1 MINNFVA
8 SIRKKSEQKEEA
20 KSPLNFVIE
29 NFSYAVQKDSA
40 SQTPSGRF
48 IMHKNSYF
56 YIIGNYGFSS
66 KDLDLMAIVKAQVIN
81 LLSSNFSMHE
91 EPSIEDSRKIAFAKL
106 SEFTNTANADYLSYF
121 VAHDT
126 AGSGPFSILMED
138 KLGIEEIEVNAPCS
152 PITIYSSEY
161 GRCQTNIRFTG
172 EPAFRHSVNKLILK
186 SEKELNEDFPIID
199 AQISESRVHAQMH
212 PYASSGGVAS
222 IRIGKGKRISFNS
235 MLSMGTMDIETI
247 AYLWIAIDAGMNII
261 ISGSPASGKTTML
274 GSLSRLIPQTYKS
287 VIIEEEID
295 ELDINY
301 GIQNTVSLRGKN
313 DGISNTRSQ
322 MINALRMRP
331 DWMIVGEIRGEETK
345 DLFAGA
351 NIGIPFLTT
360 MHSNSDG
367 FSAIKKLMVRPM
379 SVEPGSISMLDACI
393 YMRQNGIN
401 SRIISSIMEY
411 MWLSKA
417 EIEDGTPLG
426 NGDSVEGRVIC
437 SEGRTS
443 RNTIAA
449 SKALFRFSSKNKI
462 PISAAKSEIAKRIAF
477 LKERYSKPEQNDI
490 IASISEYRYG
500 VVHE

>member
-1 MINNFVA
+1 MINNIVSF
-8 SIRKKSEQKEEA
+8 IRRKPEQKKEA
-20 KSPLNFVIE
+20 KSPLNFVLE
-29 NFSYAVQKDSA
+29 DPVQSVLKDST
-40 SQTPSGRF
+40 SQTLSRRF

-56 YIIGNYGFSS
+56 YLIGNYGFSS
-66 KDLDLMAIVKAQVIN
+66 KDLDLMSIAKAQVIDV
-81 LLSSNFSMHE
+81 LSSNFSIPE
-91 EPSIEDSRKIAFAKL
+91 EPSIEDSRRIAFAKL
-106 SEFTNTANADYLSYF
+106 SELTNTAEADYLSYF

-138 KLGIEEIEVNAPCS
+138 KSGIEEIEVNAPCS

-172 EPAFRHSVNKLILK
+172 EAAFRHSVNKLILK

-212 PYASSGGVAS
+212 PYASSGGAAS
-222 IRIGKGKRISFNS
+222 IRIGRGKRISFNS

-247 AYLWIAIDAGMNII
+247 AYLWTAVDAGMNMV

-274 GSLSRLIPQTYKS
+274 GSLSRLIPQTCKS
-287 VIIEEEID
+287 VIIEEEIG
-295 ELDINY
+295 ELDIND

-367 FSAIKKLMVRPM
+367 FSSIKKLMVRPM
-379 SVEPGSISMLDACI
+379 SVEPGSVSMLDACI

-417 EIEDGTPLG
+417 ETEDGTPLG
-426 NGDSVEGRVIC
+426 NGDSVEGRIVC
-437 SEGRTS
+437 SEGKTS
-443 RNTIAA
+443 RNNIIN
-449 SKALFRFSSKNKI
+449 SKALLRFSSKNKI
-462 PISAAKSEIAKRIAF
+462 TMNSAKSEIAKRIAF
-477 LKERYSKPEQNDI
+477 LKERYSKPGQNDPA
-490 IASISEYRYG
+490 ASISEYRCG

>member
-1 MINNFVA
+1 MINNIVSF
-8 SIRKKSEQKEEA
+8 IRKKPDQKEET
-20 KSPLNFVIE
+20 KSPLNFVLE
-29 NFSYAVQKDSA
+29 NSLSG
-40 SQTPSGRF
+40 TPNDGTSKTSLRRF

-56 YIIGNYGFSS
+56 YLIGNCGFSS
-66 KDLDLMAIVKAQVIN
+66 KDLDLMSIAKAQVIN
-81 LLSSNFSMHE
+81 LLSSDFSKYE
-91 EPSIEDSRKIAFAKL
+91 DPSIEDSRRIAFAKL
-106 SEFTNTANADYLSYF
+106 SEFTDTANADYLSYF

-138 KLGIEEIEVNAPCS
+138 KSGIEEIEVNSPSS

-172 EPAFRHSVNKLILK
+172 EQAFRHSVNKLILK

-199 AQISESRVHAQMH
+199 AQISEYRVHAQMR
-212 PYASSGGVAS
+212 PYASAGGAAS
-222 IRIGKGKRISFNS
+222 IRIGKGKRMSFNS
-235 MLSMGTMDIETI
+235 MLSMGTMDMETI

-274 GSLSRLIPQTYKS
+274 GSLSRLIPQTCKS

-295 ELDINY
+295 ELDIND

-313 DGISNTRSQ
+313 QGISNTRSQ

-367 FSAIKKLMVRPM
+367 LSAIKKLMVRPM
-379 SVEPGSISMLDACI
+379 SVEPGSISMLDLCI

-417 EIEDGTPLG
+417 EIENGTPLE
-426 NGDSVEGRVIC
+426 NGDSVEGRIIC
-437 SEGRTS
+437 SEGKTS
-443 RNTIAA
+443 RNTIMG
-449 SKALFRFSSKNKI
+449 SKALSYFSSRKKI
-462 PISAAKSEIAKRIAF
+462 TMNAAKSEVAKRIAF
-477 LKERYSKPEQNDI
+477 LKERYSKPEQNDL
-490 IASISEYRYG
+490 IASISEYRCG